1 MKKKELKQLA
11 QKIAK
16 SEYIIQT
23 STDKNAVR
31 RAQDNVLQ
39 LSGSVDSLEDMMA
52 IDEYVQDI
60 LATLLDK

>member
-16 SEYIIQT
+16 NEYIIQT

-31 RAQDNVLQ
+31 RAQDEVFQ
-39 LSGSVDSLEDMMA
+39 LSGSVDSLDDMVA

-60 LATLLDK
+60 LATLLEK

>member
-16 SEYIIQT
+16 NEYIIQT
-23 STDKNAVR
+23 STDKAAVR
-31 RAQDNVLQ
+31 RAQDEVFQ
-39 LSGSVDSLEDMMA
+39 LSGSVDSLDDMVA

-60 LATLLDK
+60 LATLLEK